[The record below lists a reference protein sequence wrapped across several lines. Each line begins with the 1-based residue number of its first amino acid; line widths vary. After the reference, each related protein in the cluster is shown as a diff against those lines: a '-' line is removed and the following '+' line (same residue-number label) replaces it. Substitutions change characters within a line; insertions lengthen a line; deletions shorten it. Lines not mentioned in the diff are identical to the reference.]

1 VQSDVYDN
9 LSESVMTKGHC
20 PDLIG
25 FIHKVE
31 QFQSKFAPQPR
42 RLRILVKT
50 TAFAVSLLFLRES
63 SDNILISKE
72 PRDEWMSSVVEYQL
86 RRGSLMRP
94 RDE

>member
-50 TAFAVSLLFLRES
+50 TAFAVSLSFLRES
-63 SDNILISKE
+63 VASSDNIKSHVMNGCPLLLNISFG
-72 PRDEWMSSVVEYQL
+72 VVV
-86 RRGSLMRP
+86 
-94 RDE
+94 